1 MRKYQCHH
9 YNSAIER
16 VNLLRS
22 QGGRRLCSFPLDH
35 DRAVVNLARYLHTAN
50 DPLTAVLVKHQKWL
64 ECSKQRRTVLK
75 EARLILGSHGIEL
88 EPEMWLKTDPSQNSV
103 REWRRV
109 ARELREA
116 QTERLKSNLAEKS
129 HQGSY
134 HRQVT
139 NRESYVWLS
148 EGRLRP
154 QTEALILAAQD
165 DVLHTR
171 WYQNRILR
179 NSSLLMCRECGKAM
193 ETVKHILN
201 MCEPK
206 GFSLYKERH
215 DRAILIVLWRLLKEY
230 GFRQGEPWYK
240 LEAKPVYENRSVKIL
255 WDPSIPTDEEKT
267 ERRPDLVVEDRLCKS
282 IYIIEMAVPT
292 DSNINGRWQ
301 EKFQKYQKLAADK
314 ETI

>member
-22 QGGRRLCSFPLDH
+22 QGGRELCNFPFDH

-50 DPLTAVLVKHQKWL
+50 DPIIAVVVKHQKWL

-75 EARLILGSHGIEL
+75 EARLILRSHGIEL
-88 EPEMWLKTDPSQNSV
+88 EPEMWLKTDPPQNSV
-103 REWRRV
+103 REWRRL

-116 QTERLKSNLAEKS
+116 QTERLKSNLAKRS

-139 NRESYVWLS
+139 NRESYVWLC

-165 DVLHTR
+165 NVLDTR

-179 NSSLLMCRECGKAM
+179 NSSHLMCRECGKAM
-193 ETVKHILN
+193 ETVKHIL
-201 MCEPK
+201 
-206 GFSLYKERH
+206 YKH
-215 DRAILIVLWRLLKEY
+215 V
-230 GFRQGEPWYK
+230 
-240 LEAKPVYENRSVKIL
+240 
-255 WDPSIPTDEEKT
+255 
-267 ERRPDLVVEDRLCKS
+267 
-282 IYIIEMAVPT
+282 
-292 DSNINGRWQ
+292 
-301 EKFQKYQKLAADK
+301 
-314 ETI
+314 

>member
-16 VNLLRS
+16 VNLPRS
-22 QGGRRLCSFPLDH
+22 QGGRGLCSFPLDH

-50 DPLTAVLVKHQKWL
+50 DPLTAVVVKHQKWL

-109 ARELREA
+109 ARKLREA
-116 QTERLKSNLAEKS
+116 QTERLKSNLAEKA

-139 NRESYVWLS
+139 NRESYVWFS

-154 QTEALILAAQD
+154 QTEALILAAHN

-171 WYQNRILR
+171 WYGNNILR

-215 DRAILIVLWRLLKEY
+215 DRAILIVLWILLKEY
-230 GFRQGEPWYK
+230 GFKQEEPWYK
-240 LEAKPVYENRSVKIL
+240 LGAKPVYENRSV
-255 WDPSIPTDEEKT
+255 
-267 ERRPDLVVEDRLCKS
+267 
-282 IYIIEMAVPT
+282 
-292 DSNINGRWQ
+292 
-301 EKFQKYQKLAADK
+301 
-314 ETI
+314 